1 MATIQEVKDKI
12 KSINLK
18 DFADKHYKTNFRAA
32 GSLYQTSCC
41 LPGHKHDDSPS
52 LTYYPESNSLTC
64 FGCEEIKGG
73 DIITFVSLMEG
84 LEQTSQGFVEIIKR
98 ICKMENIECNLNSKP
113 VDPKIKQLKE
123 YKTKCATLYRDN
135 LWADKNSYGFN
146 YLIDRGITENTIRAF
161 HLGLTSENESRYG
174 RVGISN
180 RICIPILDSA
190 GSGVIACSFRQLSG
204 SDKEAKY
211 IHDKN
216 DEVFNKSNVFYGWSH
231 AIESI
236 RKLKHVYIT
245 EGYFDMI
252 SLYQAGLKNTL
263 ACMSNRMT
271 EGQIKILASVTKNVT
286 IILDQDEAGLKGF
299 RETLPMMI
307 REGLN
312 VRVVP
317 SLGFK
322 GKDPNDVCNRLDWN
336 GEEIQAFLSSQDKDA
351 VQFLLSSVLDKYD
364 DVILR
369 ARDVTLRT
377 TVGLLDCITDP
388 IKKKNYELYVNGR
401 MNL

>member
-1 MATIQEVKDKI
+1 MSTQGIKTKI

-18 DFADKHYKTNFRAA
+18 EFAERHYNVVFRAS
-32 GSLYQTSCC
+32 GSLYQASCC

-52 LTYYPESNSLTC
+52 LTYYPDSNTLTC

-73 DIITFVSLMEG
+73 DIITFVGLMEG
-84 LEQTSQGFVEIIKR
+84 METTSDGFIEIIKF
-98 ICKMENIECNLNSKP
+98 ICNKENIEYNFNKA
-113 VDPKIKQLKE
+113 VDPKVKQLKE
-123 YKTKCATLYRDN
+123 YKTKCATLYRTN
-135 LWADKNSYGFN
+135 LWNDKNSYAFN
-146 YLIDRGITENTIRAF
+146 YLIDRGLTEQTIRTF

-174 RVGISN
+174 RQGISN
-180 RICIPILDSA
+180 RICIPILDSS
-190 GSGVIACSFRQLSG
+190 GSGVIACSFRQLFG

-216 DEVFNKSNVFYGWSH
+216 DEVFNKSHTFYGWSH

-236 RKLKHVYIT
+236 RKMKHVYIT

-271 EGQIKILASVTKNVT
+271 EGQIKILASVTKNIT

-322 GKDPNDVCNRLDWN
+322 GKDPNDVCNKLDWN
-336 GEEIQAFLSSQDKDA
+336 GPEIQAFLSSQDKDG

-364 DVILR
+364 DIVLQ

-377 TVGLLDCITDP
+377 TMNLVDCINDP
-388 IKKKNYELYVNGR
+388 VRKKNYELYVSGR